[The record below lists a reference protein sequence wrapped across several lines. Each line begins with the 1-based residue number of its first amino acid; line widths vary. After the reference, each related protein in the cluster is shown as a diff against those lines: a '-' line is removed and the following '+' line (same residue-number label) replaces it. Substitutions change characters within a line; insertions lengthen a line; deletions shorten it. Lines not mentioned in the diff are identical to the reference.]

1 MTSSDIVSVA
11 ALISV
16 KLRREINRT
25 IDVKWLVANEV
36 YAKEIIKICR
46 ERSIE
51 ELTEYANHLEKLM
64 FGSGTTSSING
75 FSDKPKPVLIETNA
89 KKEQINYY
97 KDDESEPDE
106 LDGKLDPSKYIG
118 GLR

>member
-1 MTSSDIVSVA
+1 MTSSDIVSIA

-25 IDVKWLVANEV
+25 IDVKWLVTNEI
-36 YAKEIIKICR
+36 YAKEIIRLCR
-46 ERSIE
+46 EQDIDD
-51 ELTEYANHLEKLM
+51 LTEYANHLEKLM
-64 FGSGTTSSING
+64 FGTAPATSNQAL
-75 FSDKPKPVLIETNA
+75 SDKPKPALIETA
-89 KKEQINYY
+89 TKKEELSYY
-97 KDDESEPDE
+97 EDDESKQDE

>member
-25 IDVKWLVANEV
+25 IDVKWLVTNEI
-36 YAKEIIKICR
+36 YAKEIIRLCR
-46 ERSIE
+46 GQGIDD
-51 ELTEYANHLEKLM
+51 LTEYANHLEKLM
-64 FGSGTTSSING
+64 FGAGSTTLNPTLSN
-75 FSDKPKPVLIETNA
+75 KPKPALTETA
-89 KKEQINYY
+89 TKKEDVSYY
-97 KDDESEPDE
+97 EDDESEQDE

>member
-1 MTSSDIVSVA
+1 MTSSDIVSIA

-16 KLRREINRT
+16 KLRRETNRT
-25 IDVKWLVANEV
+25 IDVKWLVTNEV
-36 YAKEIIKICR
+36 YAKEIIRLCR
-46 ERSIE
+46 EQSMN

-64 FGSGTTSSING
+64 FGAGSNQIL
-75 FSDKPKPVLIETNA
+75 SDKPKPTLIEAVT
-89 KKEQINYY
+89 KKDDFNYE
-97 KDDESEPDE
+97 DDESEQDE